1 LRITVPLGNCS
12 SRQPQKVVT
21 RWWHRLCELLSGSL
35 ARPVDLRL
43 GLLTPQPLPSSAP
56 RIGEGEEHVF
66 NYLLI
71 TRHPSEVELLCGI
84 ARPKHRYGSRV
95 RHMNDGWPGRFRE
108 GCTTR
113 LVLRD
118 HLGHGHRVR
127 RASGA
132 LRPARRV
139 STAAAIVAGCSL
151 EEPRWHRQ
159 RWLRPECVE
168 TFALSRPQPPPEEY
182 LNET

>member
-1 LRITVPLGNCS
+1 MAPLRRHVAVAVGSAKLISRAVSNLCS
-12 SRQPQKVVT
+12 R
-21 RWWHRLCELLSGSL
+21 WHRLRELLSGSL
-35 ARPVDLRL
+35 ARSVNLRL

-113 LVLRD
+113 LVLRH

-132 LRPARRV
+132 LRPAPGIYGCCDCRGL
-139 STAAAIVAGCSL
+139 VA
-151 EEPRWHRQ
+151 
-159 RWLRPECVE
+159 
-168 TFALSRPQPPPEEY
+168 
-182 LNET
+182 

>member
-1 LRITVPLGNCS
+1 M
-12 SRQPQKVVT
+12 
-21 RWWHRLCELLSGSL
+21 WHRLRELLSGSL
-35 ARPVDLRL
+35 ARSVNLRL

-84 ARPKHRYGSRV
+84 ARPKHSYGSRV

-113 LVLRD
+113 LVLRH

-132 LRPARRV
+132 LRPAH
-139 STAAAIVAGCSL
+139 G
-151 EEPRWHRQ
+151 H
-159 RWLRPECVE
+159 LRLLR
-168 TFALSRPQPPPEEY
+168 LSWTGGLTNVDGNGSGGSVQSA
-182 LNET
+182 

>member
-1 LRITVPLGNCS
+1 VDWLCRRRALAAQWCAFCV
-12 SRQPQKVVT
+12 
-21 RWWHRLCELLSGSL
+21 WWHRLRELLSGSL
-35 ARPVDLRL
+35 ARSVNLRL
-43 GLLTPQPLPSSAP
+43 GLLTLQPLPSSAP
-56 RIGEGEEHVF
+56 RIGEGKEHVF

-84 ARPKHRYGSRV
+84 AGPKQRCGSRV
-95 RHMNDGWPGRFRE
+95 RHMNDGWPGRVRE

-113 LVLRD
+113 LVLRH

-132 LRPARRV
+132 LRPAHRA
-139 STAAAIVAGCSL
+139 STAAAIVVDWWL
-151 EEPRWHRQ
+151 DQHRWHRQ

-168 TFALSRPQPPPEEY
+168 IFALSRPQPRPEEY